1 MSITRRE
8 FVTLSATLLA
18 ANWLHAVQPNAKKIT
33 IVLAPSNLGLRPN
46 DNGSEPGTWKAP
58 QVLIDAGLKKALN
71 ADEVIALDRPR
82 YEYDAQAGTRIR
94 NGNTIRA
101 FSLQLSEKINEVLKK
116 NQFPVVIGG
125 DCSILLG
132 GLYASRLAG
141 GRGLVHI
148 DGHAD
153 FSHPGNYDAASRL
166 GSVAGMD
173 LALASGRGEELL
185 TDWPKIGKPLASDAD
200 IIQIGERNAESPNYK
215 NYYGD
220 ILRTEIRMFKI
231 QSILADGIKAT
242 AQKAIARLQERGL
255 NKVWTHVDLDVLDE
269 AVMSAVDSPGSP
281 GLNYAQLSE
290 LIAALC
296 NSNRI
301 SGINF
306 AIYDPE
312 RDSGLRYAQPLVKCI
327 ADGLSN
333 SKS

>member
-1 MSITRRE
+1 MSITRRD

-18 ANWLHAVQPNAKKIT
+18 TNWLGALQPNTTMKIT
-33 IVLAPSNLGLRPN
+33 IILAPSNLGLRPN
-46 DNGSEPGTWKAP
+46 ENDSEPGTWKAP
-58 QVLIDAGLKKALN
+58 QVLMDAGLEKALN
-71 ADEVIALDRPR
+71 AIEVIALDRPK
-82 YEYDAQAGTRIR
+82 YQFDAQEGTRIR

-101 FSLQLSEKINEVLKK
+101 FSLQLSDKVNEALKK
-116 NQFPVVIGG
+116 SQFPVVIGG

-132 GLYASRLAG
+132 GLYGMRLAG

-185 TDWPKIGKPLASDAD
+185 TDWPKVGKPLANDAD

-220 ILRTEIRMFKI
+220 ILRTEIKMFKV

-255 NKVWTHVDLDVLDE
+255 NKVWAHVDLDVLDE
-269 AVMSAVDSPGSP
+269 AVMPAVDSPGSP

-296 NSNRI
+296 KSGRI
-301 SGINF
+301 VGINF

-312 RDSGLRYAQPLVKCI
+312 RDNGLRYAQPLVKCI
-327 ADGLSN
+327 ATGISI
-333 SKS
+333 